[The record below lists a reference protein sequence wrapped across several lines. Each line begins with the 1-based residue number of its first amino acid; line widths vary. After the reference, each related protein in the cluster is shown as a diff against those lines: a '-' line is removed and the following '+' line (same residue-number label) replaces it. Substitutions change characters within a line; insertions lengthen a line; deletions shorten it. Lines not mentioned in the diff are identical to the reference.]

1 MKFKSKIFLAPMYE
15 VTDVSFRLLCKKYGA
30 GLTFTEM
37 LSPIAL
43 ARGNKSTLRLFDVQ
57 FKERP
62 VGVQLMGQNIEEIK
76 KAIKVVENKV
86 DMIDFN
92 FGCPVDNIV
101 KQGSGAALLK
111 RPEKI
116 REIIKAAKS
125 VTKIPI
131 SIKIRA
137 GWDKK
142 SINAVEIAK
151 IAEEEGC
158 FMITVHGKTKT
169 QDRGHESDWNVIKQ
183 VKENVSIPVVG
194 NGNVNSP
201 EDAKRMFEETGCDYI
216 MVGREASRNPYIFK
230 QINDYLQK
238 GDYKEVTKKDKIKF
252 FKEYLEL
259 AERYQPKF
267 RYIKYHAIYM
277 TKGIKG
283 GKELRLKLSQSK
295 DIKEIRKILQI

>member
-1 MKFKSKIFLAPMYE
+1 MFE

-37 LSPIAL
+37 LSPLAL

-62 VGVQLMGQNIEEIK
+62 VGVQLMGQNIEDIK

-86 DMIDFN
+86 DIIDFN

-101 KQGSGAALLK
+101 KQGCGAALLK

-116 REIIKAAKS
+116 REIIRAAKS
-125 VTKIPI
+125 VTKVPI
-131 SIKIRA
+131 SIKIRS

-158 FMITVHGKTKT
+158 FMITVHGKTRS
-169 QDRGHESDWNVIKQ
+169 QDRGMETDWDIIKQ

-194 NGNVNSP
+194 NGGVNSP
-201 EDAKRMFEETGCDYI
+201 EDAKRMFDKTKCDYI

-238 GDYKEVTKKDKIKF
+238 GDYKEVTKKDQIKF
-252 FKEYLEL
+252 FREYLEL

-267 RYIKYHAIYM
+267 KYIKYHAMYM

-283 GKELRLKLSQSK
+283 SKELRLKLSQTKSIEE
-295 DIKEIRKILQI
+295 IKKLLQM